1 MEEQTDGHKA
11 GVGVV
16 PDSFEKVALWGF
28 QDETGDV
35 AMTGGQVSSEGGSDA
50 YTVRDDLMGGDA
62 AGSGEITPC
71 RLDILD
77 HPELIG
83 VGIGAVAI
91 AAIVECEDVDAEV
104 VESVECWVE
113 V

>member
-1 MEEQTDGHKA
+1 MEEQTDGHEA

-16 PDSFEKVALWGF
+16 PDSFEKVAFWGF
-28 QDETGDV
+28 QNEAGDLV
-35 AMTGGQVSSEGGSDA
+35 MIAGQMSSEGGSDP

-62 AGSGEITPC
+62 ARSGEMTPG
-71 RLDILD
+71 RFGILG